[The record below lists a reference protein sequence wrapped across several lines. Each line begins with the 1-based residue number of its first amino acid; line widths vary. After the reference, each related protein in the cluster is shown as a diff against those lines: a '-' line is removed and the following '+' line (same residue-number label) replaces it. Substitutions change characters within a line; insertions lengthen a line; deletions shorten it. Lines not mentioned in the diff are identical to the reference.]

1 MPKTHETI
9 RESLYRVHYRQVN
22 AFFDRLFS
30 DAVAADRMSEE
41 VFSDA
46 FTNYGVFGI
55 RTRRDMASQENEIRV
70 LLSRLCVK
78 CALHHL
84 RDDPDATIRYDWY
97 VTDPDAPLT
106 EDPGYSLRGEVS
118 SHGLYRVLSSLQ
130 GNGCELLLL
139 HHCADLP
146 MDEIAPLYDISPEAA
161 LIRYLRARRTFYGK
175 FRTIATESDPSSR

>member
-1 MPKTHETI
+1 MPKTNKTI
-9 RESLYRVHYRQVN
+9 RERLYRMYYRQVN

-30 DAVAADRMSEE
+30 DAIAAERLSEE
-41 VFSDA
+41 VFVDA

-55 RTRRDMASQENEIRV
+55 RTKKDLAVQENEIRM
-70 LLSRLCVK
+70 LLYRLCVK
-78 CALHHL
+78 CALRHL

-106 EDPGYSLRGEVS
+106 EEPGYSLRGEVA
-118 SHGLYRVLSSLQ
+118 SHDLYRILSTLS

-146 MDEIAPLYDISPEAA
+146 IDEIAPLYDLSAEAA
-161 LIRYLRARRTFYGK
+161 HIRYLRARRTFYTQ
-175 FRTIATESDPSSR
+175 FRRFAVEVDPANR

>member
-1 MPKTHETI
+1 MSKTHETI

-55 RTRRDMASQENEIRV
+55 RTRRDMASQEYEIRV

-84 RDDPDATIRYDWY
+84 RDDPDA
-97 VTDPDAPLT
+97 PLT
-106 EDPGYSLRGEVS
+106 EDPGYFLRGEVS